1 MFIKDM
7 FAKPINRELQGVI
20 VVGQDNN
27 ANVRQEL
34 EEYVVTN
41 ELQKH
46 FRDFFANYKKS
57 IHGTT
62 PKMGVW
68 ISGFFGSGK
77 SHFLKILAYLLENRE
92 VDGKRAL
99 DYFIDD
105 HKISDPAVLADMK
118 LATQIPTDVISFNI
132 AAKSDNSGNKAKDAI
147 VNVFLRVFN
156 EMQGFCG
163 AIPWVADLER
173 KLSEGGR
180 YDEFKRTYQDI
191 CGDAWEE
198 SRDDFDYVQD
208 DVVDT
213 LVQMDIMSEQAARN
227 WCEKASGEFS
237 ISIEDFAQRVKAYLA
252 RKDKEHHIVF
262 FIDEV
267 GQYVGDD
274 SRLMLDLQTVTE
286 ELGKQCNG
294 KVWIVVTSQQDIDA
308 ITKVR
313 GNDFSK
319 IQGRFD
325 TRLSLSS
332 ANVDTIIK
340 KRILEKNDTAKTTLR
355 LVYEQQDTAIKNL
368 ITFNDTVEKK
378 LYADED
384 DFAAVYPFIPYQFD
398 LLANVLNSI
407 RTHGA
412 SGKHLSEGERS
423 MLAMFKESAMA
434 YADCE
439 VGTIIPLY
447 SFYDALENFLDHSHR
462 SVISRAYENSR
473 INPNGDDHAF
483 AVDVLKTLFL
493 IKYVQTVT
501 ANAENITT
509 LMIQNLTDD
518 RITLKEQ
525 VSKALQALISQ
536 NLVQKNVDTY
546 VFLTNEE
553 QEINREIRNENV
565 ELGEIIRKA
574 AELIFDDIFVEKK
587 YRYPKF
593 NGRYTF
599 AFNQS
604 IDEYSYKIQPG
615 NELAIHILTPAA
627 DMEMEDSNLRSK
639 SQQEQ
644 SVLVVLPP
652 DQTFMDELRIHLQI
666 EKFLQ
671 RNTSMSAS
679 QYSDIKRAKSREMSE
694 RLNNAKMFLAE
705 SLKGAAIYVNGN
717 LADSG
722 AKDIFSRLL
731 DALDKLVKA
740 VYSKLSYINTPMDDG
755 EVRKALHVDSQA
767 ALELSDDTE
776 ANANA
781 LQEVLSFISGNTRRY
796 LKTSM
801 KTLKDYFFKKPYGYV
816 DNDVE
821 WIVARLFK
829 RGDLAFSVN
838 GETVTLA
845 AYTEKD
851 IFEYITK
858 KQYAE
863 KLLMER
869 RERVS
874 DREKRIVK
882 DVMKEL
888 FYYPIG
894 GNDDEDALM
903 KAFLDCAGRL
913 DETLKKTKRYY
924 DDAPYPGYKII
935 ENGLRLLQDLRQQ
948 RIAKDFFAAV
958 KAHEDALLTLAE
970 DLEPIQKFFDGQQ
983 KTIFDSALKVLSI
996 FDGSREYIVD
1006 DELEGI
1012 VTAIRRIANMPC
1024 PYREIPKLPE
1034 LVESFN
1040 QRYVNILDEKAI
1052 PVKAAIDDAKQRVF
1066 EELSSKPYK
1075 AEKIDAYEQQFSVL
1089 VDGAASCNNVTT
1101 LRSYMDRAD
1110 ALKVRLL
1117 DEMRRRDYELA
1128 RQAEVKDS
1136 PAVPAV
1142 APHGENTKQVQEP
1155 AARYVQ
1161 PKRSKTISIKSVV
1174 LTNSWRIQSPSD
1186 VDACV
1191 SALKKELLKKL
1202 DDDTI
1207 INIEF

>member
-1 MFIKDM
+1 MLIKDM
-7 FAKPINRELQGVI
+7 FDKPINRELQGVI
-20 VVGQDNN
+20 VVGQDAN

-77 SHFLKILAYLLENRE
+77 SHFLKILSYLLENKE
-92 VDGKRAL
+92 IDGKKAL

-105 HKISDPAVLADMK
+105 HKIEDPAVLADMK
-118 LATQIPTDVISFNI
+118 LATQVPTDVISFNI
-132 AAKSDNSGNKAKDAI
+132 AAKSDNSGSKNKDAI

-173 KLSEGGR
+173 KLSESGR

-191 CGDAWEE
+191 CGVVWEE

-213 LVQMDIMSEQAARN
+213 LVQMDVMSEQAARN
-227 WCEKASGEFS
+227 WCERATGEFA
-237 ISIEDFAQRVKAYLA
+237 ISIEDFAQRVQDYLS
-252 RKDKEHHIVF
+252 RKDKEQHIVF
-262 FIDEV
+262 LIDEV

-286 ELGKQCNG
+286 ELGKQCHG

-332 ANVDTIIK
+332 ANVDAIIK
-340 KRILEKNDTAKTTLR
+340 KRILEKTATARQTLC
-355 LVYEQQDTAIKNL
+355 LMYEQQDTAIKNL

-398 LLANVLNSI
+398 LLASVLNSI

-439 VGTIIPLY
+439 LGTLIPLY

-462 SVISRAYENSR
+462 SVISKAYENSR
-473 INPNGDDHAF
+473 INPTHAKQAF

-493 IKYVQTVT
+493 IKYVQTVA
-501 ANAENITT
+501 ANVDNITT
-509 LMIQNLTDD
+509 LMIHDLADD

-525 VSKALQALISQ
+525 VTKALQVLISQ

-546 VFLTNEE
+546 VFLTDEE

-565 ELGEIIRKA
+565 ELGEIIHKA
-574 AELIFDDIFVEKK
+574 AELIFDDIFVDKK

-599 AFNQS
+599 ALNQI
-604 IDEYSYKIQPG
+604 IDEYPYKIHPG
-615 NELAIHILTPAA
+615 NDIAIHILTPAA
-627 DMEMEDSNLRSK
+627 DMEMEDMNLRSK

-671 RNTSMSAS
+671 RNTSLSAS
-679 QYSDIKRAKSREMSE
+679 RYDDIKKAKSREMSE
-694 RLNNAKMFLAE
+694 RLNNAKMFLKE
-705 SLKGAAIYVNGN
+705 SLKGSSIYVNGN
-717 LADSG
+717 VTNNSAR
-722 AKDIFSRLL
+722 DISSRLL
-731 DALDKLVKA
+731 DALDKLVKT
-740 VYSKLSYINTPMDDG
+740 VYSKLSYIDTPMDDG
-755 EVRKALHVDSQA
+755 EVQNALHVDSHA
-767 ALELSDDTE
+767 TLELRDDTE
-776 ANANA
+776 ANAAA
-781 LQEVLSFISGNTRRY
+781 LQEVLIFISGNTRRH
-796 LKTSM
+796 LKTSI
-801 KTLKDYFFKKPYGYV
+801 KTLKDYFSKKPYGYV

-829 RGDLAFSVN
+829 RGDLAFYIN

-845 AYTEKD
+845 TYTEKD

-874 DREKRIVK
+874 DREKRVVK

-888 FYYPIG
+888 FHYPIG
-894 GNDDEDALM
+894 GTDDEDALM
-903 KAFLDCAGRL
+903 KAFLDCARNL
-913 DETLKKTKRYY
+913 AEKLKRTAAYY
-924 DDAPYPGYKII
+924 HDVQYPGDKVIR
-935 ENGLRLLQDLRQQ
+935 NSLRLLQDLRQQ
-948 RIAKDFFAAV
+948 RTAKDFFAVV
-958 KAHEDALLTLAE
+958 KAHEDDFLDVAE
-970 DLEPIQKFFDGQQ
+970 DLEPVLKFFAGQQ
-983 KTIFDSALKVLSI
+983 KEIFARALNVLAIFD
-996 FDGSREYIVD
+996 DSREYIVD
-1006 DELEGI
+1006 EKLEG
-1012 VTAIRRIANMPC
+1012 VVADIRRIVKLPQ

-1034 LVESFN
+1034 LIETFN
-1040 QRYVNILDEKAI
+1040 QRYMTILEKEAA
-1052 PVKAAIDDAKQRVF
+1052 PVKAAIDDARQRVF
-1066 EELSSKPYK
+1066 EELSNKPYK
-1075 AEKIDAYEQQFSVL
+1075 AEKINAYEKQFSVL
-1089 VDGAASCNNVTT
+1089 IDGAIRCNNVTT
-1101 LRSYMDRAD
+1101 LRSYMDRAN

-1117 DEMRRRDYELA
+1117 NEMQKCDYELA
-1128 RQAEVKDS
+1128 RQAEREKAAETAPSVSTDGEAACVKDPKPS
-1136 PAVPAV
+1136 Y
-1142 APHGENTKQVQEP
+1142 TK
-1155 AARYVQ
+1155 
-1161 PKRSKTISIKSVV
+1161 PKKSKTLSIKSVV

-1186 VDACV
+1186 IDVCIN
-1191 SALKKELLKKL
+1191 ALKKELLKKL

>member
-7 FAKPINRELQGVI
+7 FAKSINRELQGVI

-77 SHFLKILAYLLENRE
+77 SHFLKILAYLLENKE
-92 VDGKRAL
+92 VGGKKAL
-99 DYFIDD
+99 DYFIED
-105 HKISDPAVLADMK
+105 HKIGDSAVLADMK
-118 LATQIPTDVISFNI
+118 LATQVPTDVISFNI
-132 AAKSDNSGNKAKDAI
+132 AAKSDNSGSKDKDAI

-173 KLSEGGR
+173 NLSESGQ

-213 LVQMDIMSEQAARN
+213 LVKIKFMSEQAARN
-227 WCEKASGEFS
+227 WCERALGEFS
-237 ISIEDFAQRVKAYLA
+237 ISIEDFAQRVKAYLDQ
-252 RKDKEHHIVF
+252 KDKEHHIVF

-286 ELGKQCNG
+286 ELGKQCGG

-332 ANVDTIIK
+332 ANVDAIIK
-340 KRILEKNDTAKTTLR
+340 KRILEKTDTAKTTLR

-434 YADCE
+434 YAECE
-439 VGTIIPLY
+439 MGTVIPLY
-447 SFYDALENFLDHSHR
+447 SFYEALENFLDHSHR
-462 SVISRAYENSR
+462 SVISKAYENSR
-473 INPNGDDHAF
+473 INPNGDGHAF

-501 ANAENITT
+501 ATAENITT
-509 LMIQNLTDD
+509 LMIHNLADD
-518 RITLKEQ
+518 RIALKEQ
-525 VSKALQALISQ
+525 VTKALQVLISQ

-553 QEINREIRNENV
+553 QEINREIRNENIG
-565 ELGEIIRKA
+565 LGEIIRKA

-615 NELAIHILTPAA
+615 NDISIHILTPAA

-671 RNTSMSAS
+671 RNTSLSAS
-679 QYSDIKRAKSREMSE
+679 QYSDIKGAKSREMSE
-694 RLNNAKMFLAE
+694 RLNNAKMFLTE
-705 SLKGAAIYVNGN
+705 SLKGASIYVNGN
-717 LADSG
+717 LANSS

-740 VYSKLSYINTPMDDG
+740 VYSKLSYIDTPMDDSA
-755 EVRKALHVDSQA
+755 VRKALHVDSQA

-781 LQEVLSFISGNTRRY
+781 LQEVLFFISGNTRRH

-829 RGDLAFSVN
+829 RGDLAFYVN

-845 AYTEKD
+845 AYTETN
-851 IFEYITK
+851 IFDYITK

-874 DREKRIVK
+874 EKEKRIVK

-888 FYYPIG
+888 FRYPM

-903 KAFLDCAGRL
+903 KAFLDCAGKL
-913 DETLKKTKRYY
+913 DETLKKTNRYY
-924 DDAPYPGYKII
+924 DGASYPGDKVIKS
-935 ENGLRLLQDLRQQ
+935 GLRLLQDVRQQ

-958 KAHEDALLTLAE
+958 KANEDALLELAE
-970 DLEPIQKFFDGQQ
+970 DLEPIQKFFDGPQ
-983 KTIFDSALKVLSI
+983 KAIFDRALKVLAI
-996 FDGSREYIVD
+996 FDDSREYIVD
-1006 DELEGI
+1006 NEVERV
-1012 VTAIRRIANMPC
+1012 VTAIRRIANMPQ

-1034 LVESFN
+1034 LVELFN
-1040 QRYVNILDEKAI
+1040 QRYVHILKEKAI

-1075 AEKIDAYEQQFSVL
+1075 AEKIDDYEKQFAVL
-1089 VDGAASCNNVTT
+1089 IDGAASCNNVTT

-1117 DEMRRRDYELA
+1117 DEMGQRDYELA
-1128 RQAEVKDS
+1128 RQAEAKDV
-1136 PAVPAV
+1136 PAVPAA

-1155 AARYVQ
+1155 TARYVQ

-1191 SALKKELLKKL
+1191 NALKKKLLKEL
-1202 DDDTI
+1202 DNDTI

>member
-1 MFIKDM
+1 M
-7 FAKPINRELQGVI
+7 FAKSINRELQGVI

-77 SHFLKILAYLLENRE
+77 SHFLKILSYLLENKE
-92 VDGKRAL
+92 IDGKKAL

-105 HKISDPAVLADMK
+105 HKIEDPAVLADMK
-118 LATQIPTDVISFNI
+118 LATQVPTDVISFNI
-132 AAKSDNSGNKAKDAI
+132 AAKSDNSGSKNKDAI

-173 KLSEGGR
+173 KLSESGR

-191 CGDAWEE
+191 CGVAWEE

-208 DVVDT
+208 DVVNT
-213 LVQMDIMSEQAARN
+213 LVQMDVMSEQAARN
-227 WCEKASGEFS
+227 WCEKATGEFA
-237 ISIEDFAQRVKAYLA
+237 ISIEDFAQRVQDYLS
-252 RKDKEHHIVF
+252 RKDKEQHIVF
-262 FIDEV
+262 LIDEV

-286 ELGKQCNG
+286 ELGKQCHG

-332 ANVDTIIK
+332 ANVDAIIK
-340 KRILEKNDTAKTTLR
+340 KRILEKNATARQTLC
-355 LVYEQQDTAIKNL
+355 LVYEQKDTAIKNL

-378 LYADED
+378 LYADGD

-398 LLANVLNSI
+398 LLASVLNSI

-434 YADCE
+434 YADCQL
-439 VGTIIPLY
+439 GTLIPLY

-462 SVISRAYENSR
+462 SVISKAYENSR
-473 INPNGDDHAF
+473 INPTHAKQAF

-501 ANAENITT
+501 ANIDNITT
-509 LMIQNLTDD
+509 LMIHDLAAD

-525 VSKALQALISQ
+525 VTKALQVLISQ

-546 VFLTNEE
+546 VFLTDEE

-565 ELGEIIRKA
+565 ELGEIIHKA
-574 AELIFDDIFVEKK
+574 AELIFDDIFVDKK

-599 AFNQS
+599 AFNQI
-604 IDEYSYKIQPG
+604 IDEYPYKMHPG
-615 NELAIHILTPAA
+615 NDIAIHILTPAA
-627 DMEMEDSNLRSK
+627 DMEMEDLNLRSK

-644 SVLVVLPP
+644 SVLVVLPS

-671 RNTSMSAS
+671 RNTSLSAS
-679 QYSDIKRAKSREMSE
+679 RYDDIKKAKSREMSE
-694 RLNNAKMFLAE
+694 RLNNAKMFLKE
-705 SLKGAAIYVNGN
+705 SLKGASIYVNGN
-717 LADSG
+717 LADISVR
-722 AKDIFSRLL
+722 DISSRIL
-731 DALDKLVKA
+731 DALDKLVKS
-740 VYSKLSYINTPMDDG
+740 VYSKLSYIDTPMDDS
-755 EVRKALHVDSQA
+755 EVQKALHVDSQA
-767 ALELSDDTE
+767 ALELRDDTE
-776 ANANA
+776 ANADA
-781 LQEVLSFISGNTRRY
+781 LQEVLLFISGNTRRH

-821 WIVARLFK
+821 WLVARLFK
-829 RGDLAFSVN
+829 RGDLAFYVN

-845 AYTEKD
+845 TYTEKD

-874 DREKRIVK
+874 DREKRIVR

-888 FYYPIG
+888 FHHPM

-903 KAFLDCAGRL
+903 KAFLDCACNL
-913 DETLKKTKRYY
+913 AEKLKRTEAYY
-924 DDAPYPGYKII
+924 HDAHYPGDKVIR
-935 ENGLRLLQDLRQQ
+935 NGLRLLQDLRQQ
-948 RIAKDFFAAV
+948 RTAKDFFAAV
-958 KAHEDALLTLAE
+958 KAHENELLDVAE
-970 DLEPIQKFFDGQQ
+970 DLEPVLKFFDGQQ
-983 KTIFDSALKVLSI
+983 KPLFDSALKVLAI
-996 FDGSREYIVD
+996 FDDSREYIVD
-1006 DELEGI
+1006 DLLEG
-1012 VTAIRRIANMPC
+1012 VVANIRRIVNLPQ
-1024 PYREIPKLPE
+1024 PYRDIPKLPE
-1034 LVESFN
+1034 LVEAYN
-1040 QRYVNILDEKAI
+1040 QRYMNILEEKAV
-1052 PVKAAIDDAKQRVF
+1052 PVKAAINDAKRRVF
-1066 EELSSKPYK
+1066 DELSHKSYK
-1075 AEKIDAYEQQFSVL
+1075 DEKIDSYEKQFAVL
-1089 VDGAASCNNVTT
+1089 IDGATRCNNVTT

-1117 DEMRRRDYELA
+1117 DEMRKRDDELA
-1128 RQAEVKDS
+1128 QQAEREKTAAPASAGVSGGETACVRERDAGNVK
-1136 PAVPAV
+1136 
-1142 APHGENTKQVQEP
+1142 
-1155 AARYVQ
+1155 
-1161 PKRSKTISIKSVV
+1161 PKKSKTLSIKSVV
-1174 LTNSWRIQSPSD
+1174 LTNSWRIQSPGD
-1186 VDACV
+1186 VDAYV
-1191 SALKKELLKKL
+1191 GALKKELLKKL